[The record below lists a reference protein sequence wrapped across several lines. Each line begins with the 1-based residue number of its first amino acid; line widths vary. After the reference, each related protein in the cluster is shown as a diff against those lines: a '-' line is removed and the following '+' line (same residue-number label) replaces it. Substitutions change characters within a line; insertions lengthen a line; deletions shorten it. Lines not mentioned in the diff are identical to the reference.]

1 MNIKSHRY
9 HFTLFFVLITKSI
22 YAQESIYEK
31 NIDVET
37 KNAEL
42 KASILEKDSNKSSF
56 YPELNIVTGVGSEYT
71 KDKSETEKGGILYLD
86 SKINLYNG
94 SKDKNN
100 LNISDSKTIKAKI
113 EKTLEQRKVQ
123 INAYKIIQELN
134 TLTEINKLIDSEKE
148 NNKNQSNWAKKKADA
163 GLTTNADLLD
173 FQIKE
178 SSLENELSINKLKIS
193 ENETELLNL
202 FGNNVRRD
210 EVITNIRATESE
222 LNLKDNLPTTL
233 NETLL
238 LEDLKISNY
247 ELQKSQS
254 GFRPKLDLEAK
265 AGNITPTSKILS
277 DKSEHQIALT
287 LTIPLFSGF
296 STQTEVQKSVN
307 EKAIKEKSLRNYQ
320 NNISSIIELEKRKI
334 DLNKNLLKNQEDILL
349 KAIKFYEQT
358 INEYKRGIKNSSDLI
373 SSSDRVLEL
382 KIKTQEIKKEIKTLT
397 YNLNLNLSI

>member
-9 HFTLFFVLITKSI
+9 YFTLFFVLITKSI

-31 NIDVET
+31 NIDMET

-56 YPELNIVTGVGSEYT
+56 YPELNIVTGLGSEYT

-94 SKDKNN
+94 SKDKNS
-100 LNISDSKTIKAKI
+100 LNISDSKIAKTKI
-113 EKTLEQRKVQ
+113 ERTLEQRKVQ
-123 INAYKIIQELN
+123 INAYKIIQEIEA
-134 TLTEINKLIDSEKE
+134 LTEENKLIDTEKE
-148 NNKNQSNWAKKKADA
+148 NNKKQSNWAKKKADA

-178 SSLENELSINKLKIS
+178 TNLNNELSINKLKIS

-202 FGNNVRRD
+202 FGNGLSLN
-210 EVITNIRATESE
+210 EIINNIKSTENE
-222 LNLKDNLPTTL
+222 LNLKDNTPTTL
-233 NETLL
+233 NEMLL
-238 LEDLKISNY
+238 LEDLRISNY
-247 ELQKSQS
+247 ELQKSKS
-254 GFRPKLDLEAK
+254 GFLPKLDLEAK

-382 KIKTQEIKKEIKTLT
+382 KIKTQETKKEIKTLT